1 MQKTRIRKKQLEVLD
16 FQFFCVS
23 LSPDNL
29 CNMQKSLSTRL
40 TYRIMAVVLVM
51 MVVIA
56 AVVYFAVREYM
67 LAEAQDRHLS
77 IMLEHYQDMRRR
89 LSEVYMA
96 VENNVHDIERD
107 LDHPDQLFDH
117 MNRVVSQNGSIAS
130 CALVFKEYFYPSKG
144 RLFIPFARRDD
155 ADSVRV
161 TRVDSTYHSEFSD
174 IWVKE
179 QMQKDESGWTKPY
192 YESELF
198 AAGQKR
204 RLLATYGVPI
214 HNSEGAPVAM
224 VCADLALEELSDSIM
239 ADVNKMVKYYEQGQ
253 RHHSYFFI
261 IDRKGTII
269 MHPDEERITKNLEK
283 EVGHEMKAHRGTC
296 VTKIDGVE
304 SMMTYRSIHPVGWLM
319 VFVTP
324 LDAIQSNAKRL
335 NIIILIVM
343 LLGLLAIYFIC
354 RRAIRDIAD
363 PVAMQKANLEHE
375 LKIANN
381 IQMALLPQS
390 LPEHSN
396 IGLHASLT
404 PARDVGGDLYDYFV
418 HEGRLVFCIGD
429 VSGKGVPAALLMAVM
444 RSMFRSEA
452 HRADSAAEI
461 VGTMNHNLC
470 EEYTGGDFVTMFVG
484 ILDLNSGHLDYC
496 NAGHEKPIVAGQ
508 PLEIVYN
515 LPVGALSD
523 WTYEGQQTQLKP
535 GDMLFL
541 YTDGLSEAKNTAG
554 ELFGRKRV
562 NELAAAHATD
572 SSQQLVELME
582 AEVHRH
588 AGDAEQ
594 SDDITLLAIKWQ
606 PSHLSMSASMADI
619 GTLEPFIAQAAQQAG
634 LDDRETK
641 RLRLA
646 VEEAVANIINHGQAT
661 AITLQASVEND
672 QLVLTID
679 DDGQPFD
686 PTADS
691 TTDFSVSADQRPP
704 GGLGIMYL
712 HKMTDGLAYQY
723 VDGHNVL
730 KIIKSIHKK

>member
-1 MQKTRIRKKQLEVLD
+1 
-16 FQFFCVS
+16 
-23 LSPDNL
+23 
-29 CNMQKSLSTRL
+29 
-40 TYRIMAVVLVM
+40 
-51 MVVIA
+51 
-56 AVVYFAVREYM
+56 
-67 LAEAQDRHLS
+67 
-77 IMLEHYQDMRRR
+77 MRRR

-107 LDHPDQLFDH
+107 LDHPDQMFDH
-117 MNRVVSQNGSIAS
+117 MNRIVNQNSSIAS
-130 CALVFKEYFYPSKG
+130 CALVFKEHYYPSKG

-161 TRVDSTYHSEFSD
+161 MRVDSTYHSEFSD

-192 YESELF
+192 YESEIF

-224 VCADLALEELSDSIM
+224 ICADLALEELSDSIM
-239 ADVNKMVKYYEQGQ
+239 ADVNKMVKNFEQGQ

-261 IDRKGTII
+261 VDWKGTII

-304 SMMTYRSIHPVGWLM
+304 SMMTYRSVHPVGWVM

-324 LDAIQSNAKRL
+324 LDAIQSNAKSL
-335 NIIILIVM
+335 NIIILAVM

-354 RRAIRDIAD
+354 RRQIKDIAD

-375 LKIANN
+375 LKIANS
-381 IQMALLPQS
+381 IQMALLPQL

-396 IGLHASLT
+396 ISLYASLT

-461 VGTMNHNLC
+461 VETMNRNLC
-470 EEYTGGDFVTMFVG
+470 EESTAGYFVTMFVG
-484 ILDLNSGHLDYC
+484 ILNLTTGRLDYC
-496 NAGHEKPIVAGQ
+496 NAGHEQPIVAGQ
-508 PLEIVYN
+508 PLEIKYN

-523 WTYEGQQTQLKP
+523 WTYEGQQTQLRP

-541 YTDGLSEAKNTAG
+541 YTDGISEAKNTANK
-554 ELFGRKRV
+554 LFGRKRV
-562 NELAAAHATD
+562 RQLAAEHTTD
-572 SSQQLVELME
+572 SPQQLIELME
-582 AEVHRH
+582 TEVRRH

-606 PSHLSMSASMADI
+606 PQGSCYLLISASMDDI
-619 GTLEPFIAQAAQQAG
+619 GALEPFVAQSARLAG
-634 LDDRETK
+634 LEDREAK

-646 VEEAVANIINHGQAT
+646 VEEAVANVINYGQAT
-661 AITLQASVEND
+661 TITIQASVEND
-672 QLVLTID
+672 QLVLTIN
-679 DDGQPFD
+679 DDGLPFD

-691 TTDFSVSADQRPP
+691 PTDFSVPADQRPP

-712 HKMTDGLAYQY
+712 HKMTDGLDYQR

-730 KIIKSIHKK
+730 KIIKLIHKK